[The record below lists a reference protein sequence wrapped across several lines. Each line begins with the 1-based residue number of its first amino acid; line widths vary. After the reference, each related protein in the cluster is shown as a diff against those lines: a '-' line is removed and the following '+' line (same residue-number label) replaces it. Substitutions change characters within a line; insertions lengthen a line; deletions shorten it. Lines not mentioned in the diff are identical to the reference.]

1 MVIIKKVIGSIL
13 TVTLLFSAVSIYA
26 MSDESTTLYNWYKK
40 SFGKDSGVVL
50 SATATNLEIG
60 LKNVKT
66 FYHES
71 IKKIDSSLE
80 SIRAKE
86 VEEAKNGIESY
97 RNDTENRLNDT
108 VIELKDVNFD
118 NNIDQSAIEEV
129 EKDVLDVLT
138 EVLESEEQN

>member
-1 MVIIKKVIGSIL
+1 
-13 TVTLLFSAVSIYA
+13 

-97 RNDTENRLNDT
+97 QNDTENRLNDT